1 MTIQVTRGSA
11 VAGNIA
17 EADTFC
23 FQLQAGGGGRR
34 LEAASSITASDLR
47 LETSASDVKKES
59 N

>member
-23 FQLQAGGGGRR
+23 LQHQPGGMVVAGEVGGRQ
-34 LEAASSITASDLR
+34 LR
-47 LETSASDVKKES
+47 HSLRPQSSASDVKKAS